1 MEKYGAYVMIMMM
14 KYLLKKSDLAVVS
27 LYSPNH

>member
-1 MEKYGAYVMIMMM
+1 MESNFMIMMM
-14 KYLLKKSDLAVVS
+14 KFLLKKSDLGVVS